1 MIHLVLGG
9 ARSGKS
15 RYGESLVENYAAE
28 QIAKHLK
35 QSVEHYGENNVEN
48 SAEQHVEKDS
58 KPSIRC
64 VYIATATALDEE
76 MSQRIAKH
84 KQDRVDANISWE
96 LIETPLALASTLIE
110 QNADDTVI
118 LVDCLTLYLTNH
130 LIASEETHRNGVDD
144 LWQQQKQ
151 ALLSCL
157 PNLKGQIIFIS
168 NEVGSGIV
176 PLGELTRR
184 FADEAGWL
192 NQAIAKQADKVTL
205 VIAGLPLALK

>member
-15 RYGESLVENYAAE
+15 RYGESIAKQYAE
-28 QIAKHLK
+28 Q
-35 QSVEHYGENNVEN
+35 GF
-48 SAEQHVEKDS
+48 
-58 KPSIRC
+58 RC
-64 VYIATATALDEE
+64 VYVATATALDDE
-76 MSQRIAKH
+76 MTARIAKH
-84 KQDRVDANISWE
+84 QQDRVDSNLPWQ
-96 LIETPLALASTLIE
+96 LIETPMALASTL
-110 QNADDTVI
+110 QNYHADDCVI
-118 LVDCLTLYLTNH
+118 LVDCLTLYLSNH

-151 ALLSCL
+151 ALLACL
-157 PNLKGQIIFIS
+157 PSLKGQVIFIS

-192 NQAIAKQADKVTL
+192 NQAIAAQADKVSL
-205 VIAGLPLALK
+205 VVAGIPISLK

>member
-15 RYGESLVENYAAE
+15 RYGESLAQQYAE
-28 QIAKHLK
+28 QGDA
-35 QSVEHYGENNVEN
+35 
-48 SAEQHVEKDS
+48 
-58 KPSIRC
+58 C
-64 VYIATATALDEE
+64 VYIATATALDDE
-76 MSQRIAKH
+76 MQQRIARH
-84 KQDRVDANISWE
+84 QQDRADANVDWT
-96 LIETPLALASTLIE
+96 LIETPLALASTLVE
-110 QNADDTVI
+110 QSGEDKVI

-144 LWQQQKQ
+144 LWQQQKK
-151 ALLSCL
+151 ALLACL
-157 PNLKGQIIFIS
+157 PKLKGKIIFIS

-192 NQAIAKQADKVTL
+192 NQAIAARADKVSL
-205 VIAGLPLALK
+205 VVAGIPLLLKG